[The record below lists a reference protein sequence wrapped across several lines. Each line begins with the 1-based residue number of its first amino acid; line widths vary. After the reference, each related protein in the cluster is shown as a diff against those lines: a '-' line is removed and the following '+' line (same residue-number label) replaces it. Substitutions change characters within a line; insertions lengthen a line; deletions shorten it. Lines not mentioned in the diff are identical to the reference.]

1 MSHSRSA
8 ANETWAHSNSPS
20 EQHHQTDEVHIAQA
34 MMSLLWGPLTIGR
47 LVIDALTRRLK
58 EKASFG
64 PVVPLGKNGEAGEAH
79 FSKAVCLQ
87 ATDYIM
93 LVK

>member
-1 MSHSRSA
+1 
-8 ANETWAHSNSPS
+8 
-20 EQHHQTDEVHIAQA
+20 
-34 MMSLLWGPLTIGR
+34 MSLLWGPFTIGH
-47 LVIDALTRRLK
+47 LVIDALTRKLK

-79 FSKAVCLQ
+79 FSKAVCLPPPQ

-93 LVK
+93 LVR